1 MLIVLDLYEYKT
13 MVKEMVELG
22 VAEYVAQT
30 IPNKDLISQREAFRE
45 FGENRV
51 REWSSMLSKKRAGI
65 ASRSKIL
72 YSRSELLAL
81 DKGEKHVKII
91 NKNNYKINNLKTK
104 LS

>member
-1 MLIVLDLYEYKT
+1 MMMEL
-13 MVKEMVELG
+13 MELG
-22 VAEYVAQT
+22 AAAYVARM
-30 IPNKDLISQREAFRE
+30 IPGKDLISQREAYRE
-45 FGENRV
+45 FGEARV
-51 REWSSMLSKKRAGI
+51 KEWSSMLSKKRAGI